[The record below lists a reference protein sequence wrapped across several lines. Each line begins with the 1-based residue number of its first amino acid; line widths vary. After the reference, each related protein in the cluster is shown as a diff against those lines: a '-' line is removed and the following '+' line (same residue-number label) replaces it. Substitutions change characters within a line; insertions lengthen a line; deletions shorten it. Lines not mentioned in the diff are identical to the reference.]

1 MPSDAQGSPKSLFFR
16 NYNPDEM
23 LTNQKITSAWEMASP
38 STRDAC
44 ATTAEEWIQQG
55 PFLLS
60 EITKA
65 LSTTRGS
72 VSWKTLATLVSGSGN
87 LEMMSNETIRKFV
100 MALAWWIALQRPQL
114 LCNGLWRGWKA
125 GGG

>member
-1 MPSDAQGSPKSLFFR
+1 
-16 NYNPDEM
+16 M
-23 LTNQKITSAWEMASP
+23 LTNQQITSAWEMASP

-87 LEMMSNETIRKFV
+87 LEMMSDETI
-100 MALAWWIALQRPQL
+100 
-114 LCNGLWRGWKA
+114 
-125 GGG
+125 

>member
-1 MPSDAQGSPKSLFFR
+1 
-16 NYNPDEM
+16 M
-23 LTNQKITSAWEMASP
+23 LTNQQITSAWEMASP

-72 VSWKTLATLVSGSGN
+72 VLWKTLATLVSGSGN
-87 LEMMSNETIRKFV
+87 LEMMSDKTIRKFV
-100 MALAWWIALQRPQL
+100 MALPNSSYKTTKL
-114 LCNGLWRGWKA
+114 LPKLDKA
-125 GGG
+125 NKQ